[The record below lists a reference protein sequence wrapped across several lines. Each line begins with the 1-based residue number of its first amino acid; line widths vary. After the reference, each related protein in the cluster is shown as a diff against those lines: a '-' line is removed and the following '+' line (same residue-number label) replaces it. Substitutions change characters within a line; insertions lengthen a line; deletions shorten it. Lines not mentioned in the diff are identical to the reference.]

1 MDGPGG
7 IQLPR
12 RTLVHTVRMD
22 KSGRRLSYFCNRS
35 SNTCVTWASH
45 FSQVSYSA
53 KRCDLKQF
61 EQVVVVMVVVVVGRV
76 C

>member
-12 RTLVHTVRMD
+12 RTLVHIVKMD
-22 KSGRRLSYFCNRS
+22 SNRPTRS

-61 EQVVVVMVVVVVGRV
+61 EQVVVVVGRV
-76 C
+76 CVKFSGGGGR